1 MVTHYDDKSIRITST
16 TVQVMDRTFPLAEIS
31 AAWHHRGS
39 RSWRVLAGRGAIGAA
54 LAVPL
59 VAAVAGI
66 VLALWLSS
74 SPTITIAIIG
84 ASVLVGLAAGP
95 VADFLFE
102 HLDRSYARG
111 SRRLEIWIR
120 WQGRPM
126 LLLATADALR
136 FGQIYRALQ
145 RAIEASQPAPRP
157 PHPAARS
164 DRSRATSP

>member
-66 VLALWLSS
+66 VLALWLGS

-84 ASVLVGLAAGP
+84 ASVLVGLAVGP

-111 SRRLEIWIR
+111 SRRREIWIR